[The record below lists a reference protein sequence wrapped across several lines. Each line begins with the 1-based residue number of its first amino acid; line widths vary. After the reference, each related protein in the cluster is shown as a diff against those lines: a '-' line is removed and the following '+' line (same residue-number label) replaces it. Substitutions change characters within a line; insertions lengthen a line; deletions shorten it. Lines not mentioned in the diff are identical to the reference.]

1 MEEAA
6 QKERLEDGLPSR
18 EADADITAVSFL
30 SCSLTEVSGSMP
42 GPDVGGRSQG
52 VRVGDVLLPERER
65 CPDSHWAGCLLWD
78 RVGGGPSWPP
88 ALALLACSTQAPPPS
103 LSSA

>member
-30 SCSLTEVSGSMP
+30 SCSLTEVSGTMP

-78 RVGGGPSWPP
+78 RVGVVPAGPLLWPCWP
-88 ALALLACSTQAPPPS
+88 AALSPRS
-103 LSSA
+103 